1 MKTDPPI
8 LVEIT
13 EDGHG
18 VYSQRVIAGSH
29 ALVADEPVSAGGTG
43 RGPSPY
49 DFLLIGLGSCTSITL
64 RMYAARKQW
73 PLQRISVRLWHR
85 RLHAD
90 DCADCETADAY
101 IHEIGR
107 DLVLEGPL
115 TEQQKQRL
123 LEIADRC
130 PVHRTLTAEIQIRT
144 KLAPKQA
151 A

>member
-1 MKTDPPI
+1 MQTDPPI
-8 LVEIT
+8 LVEVT

-18 VYSQRVIAGSH
+18 IYSQRVIAGSH
-29 ALVADEPVSAGGTG
+29 ALVADEPAAAGGTG

-64 RMYAARKQW
+64 RMYASRKQW

-85 RLHAD
+85 RVHAD
-90 DCADCETADAY
+90 DCADCRSQDAH

-115 TEQQKQRL
+115 SDQQKQRL
-123 LEIADRC
+123 VEIAGHC
-130 PVHRTLTAEIQIRT
+130 PVHRTLTSEIRIRT
-144 KLAPKQA
+144 ALAPA
-151 A
+151 VVA

>member
-1 MKTDPPI
+1 MQTDPPI
-8 LVEIT
+8 LVEVT

-29 ALVADEPVSAGGTG
+29 ALVADEPAAAGGTG

-49 DFLLIGLGSCTSITL
+49 DFLLIGLGTCTSITL

-85 RLHAD
+85 RVHAD
-90 DCADCETADAY
+90 DCADCESKDVRVD
-101 IHEIGR
+101 EIGR

-115 TEQQKQRL
+115 SDSQKQKL
-123 LEIADRC
+123 LEIAERC
-130 PVHRTLTAEIQIRT
+130 PVHRTLTSEIKIRT
-144 KLAPKQA
+144 RLGQTQ
-151 A
+151 